1 MEWVPYV
8 HDALEYIEENLLT
21 IVNPKEAL
29 LGMIEK
35 LNETENAYT
44 GD

>member
-21 IVNPKEAL
+21 IVNPKE
-29 LGMIEK
+29 IE
-35 LNETENAYT
+35 Y
-44 GD
+44 